1 MPDMTRLTRF
11 LRESYHNRALILMA
25 LPGIALVFMFNYMPM
40 FGIVVAFKS
49 FNYGQG
55 IWGSPWT
62 EFDNFK
68 LLITNV
74 SVTARII
81 RNTLGYYFLFTAVG
95 TVANVALAIA
105 LHECVFKR
113 FAKVTQ
119 TIMIMPTFISFIAVT
134 YIVNALLNNSTGMIN
149 NMLKSFGLSPVNWY
163 ISPRHWP
170 AILTTVNLWKTTGYG
185 SILYLSA
192 LAGMDQE
199 IFEAAEIDG
208 ASKGQQIRYITLPML
223 TGMISIL
230 LLLGLGGIMH
240 SNTGLHYQ
248 VTKNVGLLYST
259 TQTID
264 AFILNALTSGSSN
277 FGMNAAVTFFQSVVG
292 CVMVVTTNLVV
303 RHFDPEKS
311 LF

>member
-1 MPDMTRLTRF
+1 MMQLKHF
-11 LRESYHNRALILMA
+11 FKESFRNRALIIMA
-25 LPGIALVFMFNYMPM
+25 LPGILLVFMFNYMPM
-40 FGIVVAFKS
+40 FGITIAFKN
-49 FNYGQG
+49 FNYSRG
-55 IWGSPWT
+55 ILGSSWCGL
-62 EFDNFK
+62 DNFK
-68 LLITNV
+68 MLITNMN
-74 SVTARII
+74 VTSRIM

-105 LHECVFKR
+105 LYECVYKR
-113 FAKVTQ
+113 YAKVTQ

-134 YIVNALLNNSTGMIN
+134 YIVNALLNNATGMFNNILRSIGKKAIN
-149 NMLKSFGLSPVNWY
+149 WYLSPQY
-163 ISPRHWP
+163 WP
-170 AILTTVNLWKTTGYG
+170 AILTIVNVWKGTGYG
-185 SILYLSA
+185 SIMYLSA
-192 LAGMDQE
+192 LSGMDQE
-199 IFEAAEIDG
+199 IFEAAQIDG

-223 TGMISIL
+223 NSMICIL

-264 AFILNALTSGSSN
+264 AFILNALTSGTSN

-292 CVMVVTTNLVV
+292 CIMVVVTNLIV
-303 RHFDPEKS
+303 RRWDSDKA

>member
-1 MPDMTRLTRF
+1 MTRLKHF
-11 LRESYHNRALILMA
+11 FRESFRNRALIIMA
-25 LPGIALVFMFNYMPM
+25 LPGIILVFMFCYMPM
-40 FGIVVAFKS
+40 YGITIAFKS
-49 FNYGQG
+49 FNYGLG
-55 IWGSPWT
+55 ISGSPWCG
-62 EFDNFK
+62 FDNFK
-68 LLITNV
+68 MLLTNMT
-74 SVTARII
+74 VTVRIV
-81 RNTLGYYFLFTAVG
+81 RNTLAYYFLFTAVG

-105 LHECVFKR
+105 LYECVFKR
-113 FAKVTQ
+113 YAKVAQ

-134 YIVNALLNNSTGMIN
+134 YIVNALLNTSTGMFN
-149 NMLKSFGLSPVNWY
+149 NILKSMGKSAINWY
-163 ISPRHWP
+163 LAPKYWP
-170 AILTTVNLWKTTGYG
+170 AILTIVNLWKGTGYG
-185 SILYLSA
+185 SIMYLSA
-192 LAGMDQE
+192 LSGMDQE

-208 ASKGQQIRYITLPML
+208 ATKAQQIRYITLPML

-264 AFILNALTSGSSN
+264 AYILNALTSGSSN

-292 CVMVVTTNLVV
+292 CVMVVSTNLIV
-303 RHFDPEKS
+303 RRWDPDKA

>member
-1 MPDMTRLTRF
+1 MARIRHF
-11 LRESYHNRALILMA
+11 FRESFRNRALILMA
-25 LPGIALVFMFNYMPM
+25 LPGIILVFMFNYMPM
-40 FGIVVAFKS
+40 FGITVAFKTY
-49 FNYGQG
+49 NYGLG
-55 IWGSPWT
+55 VWNSPWCG
-62 EFDNFK
+62 FDNFK
-68 LLITNV
+68 LLLTNM
-74 SVTARII
+74 SVTTRIV

-105 LHECVFKR
+105 LYECVFKR
-113 FAKVTQ
+113 FAKVAQ

-149 NMLKSFGLSPVNWY
+149 SILKSMGKTPVNWY
-163 ISPRHWP
+163 ISPQYWP
-170 AILTTVNLWKTTGYG
+170 FILTVVNIWKGTGYG

-192 LAGMDQE
+192 LSGMDQE

-208 ASKGQQIRYITLPML
+208 AKKGQQIRYITLPML
-223 TGMISIL
+223 TGMICIL

-277 FGMNAAVTFFQSVVG
+277 FGMNGAVTFFQSVVG
-292 CVMVVTTNLVV
+292 CVMVVVTNLIV
-303 RHFDPEKS
+303 RRWDPDKS

>member
-1 MPDMTRLTRF
+1 MTRLKHF
-11 LRESYHNRALILMA
+11 FRESFRNRALIIMA
-25 LPGIALVFMFNYMPM
+25 LPGIILVFMFNYMPM
-40 FGIVVAFKS
+40 YGISIAFKS
-49 FNYGQG
+49 FNYSLG
-55 IWGSPWT
+55 ISGSPWCGLS
-62 EFDNFK
+62 NFK
-68 LLITNV
+68 MLITNMN
-74 SVTARII
+74 VTTRIV

-105 LHECVFKR
+105 LYECVFKR
-113 FAKVTQ
+113 YAKVTQ

-134 YIVNALLNNSTGMIN
+134 YIVNALLNTSTGMFN
-149 NMLKSFGLSPVNWY
+149 NILKSMGKSAINWYLSPKY
-163 ISPRHWP
+163 WP
-170 AILTTVNLWKTTGYG
+170 AILTIVNIWKGTGYG
-185 SILYLSA
+185 SIMYLSA
-192 LAGMDQE
+192 LSGMDQE

-208 ASKGQQIRYITLPML
+208 ATKGQQIRYITLPML
-223 TGMISIL
+223 TGMICIL

-264 AFILNALTSGSSN
+264 SYILNALTSGSSN

-292 CVMVVTTNLVV
+292 CVMVITTNLIV
-303 RHFDPEKS
+303 RRWDPDKA

>member
-1 MPDMTRLTRF
+1 MTRLKHF
-11 LRESYHNRALILMA
+11 FKESFRNRALIIMA
-25 LPGIALVFMFNYMPM
+25 LPGIILVFMFCYMPM
-40 FGIVVAFKS
+40 YGITIAFKT
-49 FNYGQG
+49 FNYGLG
-55 IWGSPWT
+55 ISGSPWCG
-62 EFDNFK
+62 FDNFK
-68 LLITNV
+68 MLLTNMN
-74 SVTARII
+74 VTVRIV
-81 RNTLGYYFLFTAVG
+81 RNTLAYYFLFTAVG

-105 LHECVFKR
+105 LYECVFKR
-113 FAKVTQ
+113 YAKVAQ

-134 YIVNALLNNSTGMIN
+134 YIVNALLNTSTGMFN
-149 NMLKSFGLSPVNWY
+149 NILKSMGKSAINWY
-163 ISPRHWP
+163 LAPKYWP
-170 AILTTVNLWKTTGYG
+170 AILTIVNLWKGTGYG
-185 SILYLSA
+185 SIMYLSA
-192 LAGMDQE
+192 LSGMDQE

-208 ASKGQQIRYITLPML
+208 ATKAQQIRYITLPML

-264 AFILNALTSGSSN
+264 AYILNALTSGSSN

-292 CVMVVTTNLVV
+292 CVMVVSTNLIV
-303 RHFDPEKS
+303 RRWDPDKA